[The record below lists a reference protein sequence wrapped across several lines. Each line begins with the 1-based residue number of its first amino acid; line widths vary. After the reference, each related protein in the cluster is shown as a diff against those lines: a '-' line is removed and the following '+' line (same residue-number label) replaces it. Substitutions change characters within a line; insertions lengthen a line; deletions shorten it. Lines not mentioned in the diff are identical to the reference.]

1 MCGREEPNAHDSCAG
16 LRWALAS
23 ARETKTIWALFASSS
38 RRRSGSRRTRPPLGL
53 LSVLLADARWPFPSA
68 VILADARWPFPSA
81 VILADA
87 RWPFPSAV
95 ILADARNQTRTTRAL
110 ASDGPS
116 RPQGRRR
123 LVEQAAA
130 APRRESL
137 VET

>member
-38 RRRSGSRRTRPPLGL
+38 RRRSGSRRTRTPLGL
-53 LSVLLADARWPFPSA
+53 LS

-95 ILADARNQTRTTRAL
+95 ILADARNQTRAHDPCACFRWPFASARETKVGRA
-110 ASDGPS
+110 G
-116 RPQGRRR
+116 GRR
-123 LVEQAAA
+123 AAA
-130 APRRESL
+130 RVSRRN
-137 VET
+137 VT